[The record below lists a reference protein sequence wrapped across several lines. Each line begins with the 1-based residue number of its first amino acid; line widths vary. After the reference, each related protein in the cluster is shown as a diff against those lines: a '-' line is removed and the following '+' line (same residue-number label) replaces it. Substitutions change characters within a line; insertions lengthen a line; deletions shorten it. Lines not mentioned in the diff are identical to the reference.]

1 MSFFK
6 SLKQAFGLGESEYDD
21 EELEGIDARVTPL
34 RERRDCAS
42 QSDECASESVSE
54 NNTETADGEQASQM
68 AVVETVS
75 TETLPRDIF
84 DSVVKVFN
92 ESLPEFLKQT
102 VDETAQKE
110 YLYNALEAST
120 RDFLNNAG
128 NSAQRRCDEHW
139 LQERRQILQE
149 MEALKQRANKE
160 EEDRSEAKKQQL
172 SAERQKRA
180 LSERVHDLEKQLA
193 TLQAENE
200 QYVLEN
206 KSLVNKLRLSQVLG
220 GDNRGDNDE
229 ITEKILQLN
238 GELESL
244 RTKYEASKTE
254 IDNLNAVV
262 AEKDDAIDELSKNTS
277 EKDEELKAALAESDT
292 LREQLRLSKEALEQ
306 SRAKDDLGNA
316 MLTDL
321 NRKTAEA
328 VEAANEHK
336 KRVESLLAENE
347 ALKHTI
353 EENSSATSKALN
365 ELEKLNEEY
374 SSLKE
379 SFMSLNAEHGTLQAE
394 YQITLEKLNESME
407 SLEVVEEM
415 SRQLDVLEKARQN
428 NESFLRKQKDDL
440 MHKAELLRQAG
451 LEKKEFEETIRYK
464 DEAIRRLEDLSD
476 SLRKTI
482 ENNLYEHAQSESA
495 LRSEIERLKAY
506 RGAQKAAEEPR
517 PEAMIE
523 KNEAFETS
531 DTAFEITPPDSRK
544 SSETPVRKRKSK
556 KQNVKISAIDDTL
569 DDTDWLLATPPA
581 GKNDARQDESQEFG
595 YREPTRR
602 QTPENPAQ
610 MSLW

>member
-353 EENSSATSKALN
+353 EENSSASSKA
-365 ELEKLNEEY
+365 
-374 SSLKE
+374 
-379 SFMSLNAEHGTLQAE
+379 
-394 YQITLEKLNESME
+394 
-407 SLEVVEEM
+407 
-415 SRQLDVLEKARQN
+415 
-428 NESFLRKQKDDL
+428 
-440 MHKAELLRQAG
+440 
-451 LEKKEFEETIRYK
+451 
-464 DEAIRRLEDLSD
+464 
-476 SLRKTI
+476 
-482 ENNLYEHAQSESA
+482 
-495 LRSEIERLKAY
+495 
-506 RGAQKAAEEPR
+506 
-517 PEAMIE
+517 
-523 KNEAFETS
+523 
-531 DTAFEITPPDSRK
+531 
-544 SSETPVRKRKSK
+544 
-556 KQNVKISAIDDTL
+556 
-569 DDTDWLLATPPA
+569 
-581 GKNDARQDESQEFG
+581 
-595 YREPTRR
+595 
-602 QTPENPAQ
+602 
-610 MSLW
+610 

>member
-353 EENSSATSKALN
+353 EENSSASSKALN

-464 DEAIRRLEDLSD
+464 DEAIRRL
-476 SLRKTI
+476 
-482 ENNLYEHAQSESA
+482 
-495 LRSEIERLKAY
+495 
-506 RGAQKAAEEPR
+506 
-517 PEAMIE
+517 
-523 KNEAFETS
+523 
-531 DTAFEITPPDSRK
+531 
-544 SSETPVRKRKSK
+544 
-556 KQNVKISAIDDTL
+556 
-569 DDTDWLLATPPA
+569 
-581 GKNDARQDESQEFG
+581 
-595 YREPTRR
+595 
-602 QTPENPAQ
+602 
-610 MSLW
+610 

>member
-34 RERRDCAS
+34 RERRDPAS
-42 QSDECASESVSE
+42 LSEDSTPASATENDADTGNAEQYSLDSVAETEPSE
-54 NNTETADGEQASQM
+54 A
-68 AVVETVS
+68 
-75 TETLPRDIF
+75 LPRDIF

-120 RDFLNNAG
+120 KEFLSKAG
-128 NSAQRRCDEHW
+128 SSAQRRCDERW
-139 LQERRQILQE
+139 LQERRQLLTE

-160 EEDRSEAKKQQL
+160 EEDSSEAKKQQL

-193 TLQAENE
+193 NIQAENE

-220 GDNRGDNDE
+220 GDSRGENDE
-229 ITEKILQLN
+229 IAEKILQLN
-238 GELESL
+238 GELDSL
-244 RTKYEASKTE
+244 RTKYEACKTE
-254 IDNLNAVV
+254 VDTLNAVV
-262 AEKDDAIDELSKNTS
+262 AEKDDAIDRLSKNIS
-277 EKDEELKAALAESDT
+277 CKDEEMKGALAESDA

-353 EENSSATSKALN
+353 EENSSASSNALN
-365 ELEKLNEEY
+365 ELEKLREEY

-379 SFMSLNAEHGTLQAE
+379 SFMNLNAEHGALQAE
-394 YQITLEKLNESME
+394 YQATLEKLNESME

-415 SRQLDVLEKARQN
+415 SRQLDVLEKARQS
-428 NESFLRKQKDDL
+428 NEAFLRKQKDDL

-451 LEKKEFEETIRYK
+451 LEKKEFEDTIRQK
-464 DEAIRRLEDLSD
+464 DDAIRRLEDLSD

-506 RGAQKAAEEPR
+506 RGTQKMAEASAA
-517 PEAMIE
+517 EAMIE
-523 KNEAFETS
+523 KREEFETS
-531 DTAFEITPPDSRK
+531 DTPFEITPAESRK
-544 SSETPVRKRKSK
+544 PSETPSRKRKSK

-581 GKNDARQDESQEFG
+581 GKNDAKTDESHEFG